1 MTTPLTKE
9 QMALLATSGVTA
21 SQLLADGVTLS
32 QLLADGVTVSQL
44 LAAGV
49 TVSQLLARGVTLSQ
63 LLGARVTLSRLLAA
77 GFTVSQLLAD
87 GVTASQLLDDGFTL
101 SQLLAHGVTASQ
113 LSDRGFTLSRLLDDE
128 TPLLHKPYTA
138 LLAAIHANER
148 TFDQSKFGPK
158 ISPSAE
164 HICGTAM
171 CTAGHLV
178 SMAGAQGQALKDKL
192 GFRQAAALIHAKAHP
207 DYPCQN
213 FGRIPDEWAL
223 AYIEMM
229 ADVEAK
235 ADAA

>member
-9 QMALLATSGVTA
+9 QMALLAT
-21 SQLLADGVTLS
+21 
-32 QLLADGVTVSQL
+32 
-44 LAAGV
+44 
-49 TVSQLLARGVTLSQ
+49 R
-63 LLGARVTLSRLLAA
+63 
-77 GFTVSQLLAD
+77 
-87 GVTASQLLDDGFTL
+87 GVTASQLLDRGVTV
-101 SQLLAHGVTASQ
+101 SQL
-113 LSDRGFTLSRLLDDE
+113 FDDE
-128 TPLLHKPYTA
+128 TPLLHKPYTT

-148 TFDQSKFGPK
+148 TFDQSRFGPK

-192 GFRQAAALIHAKAHP
+192 GFPQAAALIHAKAHP

-213 FGRIPDEWAL
+213 FGKIPDKWAL